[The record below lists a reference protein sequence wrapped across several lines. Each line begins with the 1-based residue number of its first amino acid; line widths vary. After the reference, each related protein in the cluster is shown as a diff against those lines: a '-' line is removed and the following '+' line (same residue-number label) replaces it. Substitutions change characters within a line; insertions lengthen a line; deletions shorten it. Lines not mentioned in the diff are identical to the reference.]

1 MFSGRDSYDEWTYDN
16 FLDADLFG
24 APELDE
30 RDRLDITHEEIEL
43 ERTSLSDIDLIL
55 RQGIADG
62 YLAASVLSF
71 LAGVEARH
79 GVRTRSLLADYL
91 IGVGS
96 DSAARVSYVPTSH
109 P

>member
-1 MFSGRDSYDEWTYDN
+1 MINGLDSCDEWTYDN

-62 YLAASVLSF
+62 YTAASVMRF
-71 LAGVEARH
+71 LEEVEVQHGLPTRVALAAYLLEAGNA
-79 GVRTRSLLADYL
+79 
-91 IGVGS
+91 
-96 DSAARVSYVPTSH
+96 SAPAS
-109 P
+109 

>member
-62 YLAASVLSF
+62 YTAASVLSF

-79 GVRTRSLLADYL
+79 GLPTRVALAAYLLEAGNAPAL
-91 IGVGS
+91 A
-96 DSAARVSYVPTSH
+96 SA
-109 P
+109 